1 MKVEFE
7 YFKEPMPLNQ
17 DTINHLKKQG
27 SYFFCHTRETRKQYN
42 SKTYK
47 EETVAEEKIEVL
59 QIYPSVVLFGGD
71 FFSFYKYE
79 NTVLLGVCNLEF
91 PKGVQVRI

>member
-27 SYFFCHTRETRKQYN
+27 SYFFCHTRGTRKEYN

-47 EETVAEEKIEVL
+47 EETVAEEKIEIL
-59 QIYPSVVLFGGD
+59 QIYPNVVLFGGD
-71 FFSFYKYE
+71 FFGFYKYE

-91 PKGVQVRI
+91 PEGIQVRI